1 MGRMGRAVAAGGL
14 TLALLGA
21 ACANSDGGANAGAGG
36 DTSSP
41 ATGGGGAYGGG
52 GGAYGGGG
60 GAYGHGG
67 TTGSTGSGGAGTS
80 VLTLTQVNYQ
90 FTPGTITVAHGD
102 TITVTDTNPST
113 PHTFTIA
120 GTDIDVANDPMGS
133 QDVSIDLEPGTYDFF
148 CRFHKSQGMTGT
160 LTVT

>member
-21 ACANSDGGANAGAGG
+21 ACANSEGGANAGAGG
-36 DTSSP
+36 YTSSP
-41 ATGGGGAYGGG
+41 VATGGGGAYGGG
-52 GGAYGGGG
+52 GGAYGGG
-60 GAYGHGG
+60 HGG
-67 TTGSTGSGGAGTS
+67 TTGTTGSGGAGTS

-90 FTPGTITVAHGD
+90 FTPATITVAQGD
-102 TITVTDTNPST
+102 TITVADTNPST
-113 PHTFTIA
+113 PHTFTIT

-133 QDVSIDLEPGTYDFF
+133 QDVTIDLAPGAYDFF